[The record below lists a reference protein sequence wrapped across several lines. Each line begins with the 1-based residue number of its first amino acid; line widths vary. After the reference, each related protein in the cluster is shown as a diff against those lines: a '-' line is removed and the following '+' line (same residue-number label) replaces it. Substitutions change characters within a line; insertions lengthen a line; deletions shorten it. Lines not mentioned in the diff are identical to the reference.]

1 MIGSKLASLLVAFV
15 VGFFG
20 IGEGDAVSAAESPV
34 PETPAVI
41 VSEAPVETPEPTPS
55 PSPKPLLEEAELE
68 GDWYGYWEMISCTGA
83 WAELENSCWDCCAQI
98 NESDVLWLWDVDVD
112 KATGLASLEIAREGD
127 KGSISGGW
135 FMNQDEGY
143 DQWRVELRYDDCG
156 MLLVVRGNY
165 VSEQHG
171 NFSFVIYLRPWG
183 DEWPE
188 SSRPDGYDSFYLP
201 NVEANNPMPDSF
213 Y

>member
-1 MIGSKLASLLVAFV
+1 
-15 VGFFG
+15 
-20 IGEGDAVSAAESPV
+20 
-34 PETPAVI
+34 
-41 VSEAPVETPEPTPS
+41 
-55 PSPKPLLEEAELE
+55 
-68 GDWYGYWEMISCTGA
+68 
-83 WAELENSCWDCCAQI
+83 
-98 NESDVLWLWDVDVD
+98 
-112 KATGLASLEIAREGD
+112 
-127 KGSISGGW
+127 
-135 FMNQDEGY
+135 MNQDEGY